1 MVSLLQFASSVAPTL
16 TLSGV
21 PSWRIMEL
29 ELTTGHT
36 NLGSWECPGGVCI
49 AGFQGL
55 CVLRKE
61 PKAPVCVLPVDQ
73 GTDNAL
79 AWFFCFVYLFLFCF
93 CRQS

>member
-1 MVSLLQFASSVAPTL
+1 MSVASLLQFASSVAPTL

-21 PSWRIMEL
+21 PSWRII
-29 ELTTGHT
+29 ELTTDHT
-36 NLGSWECPGGVCI
+36 NLGSYECPDGVCI
-49 AGFQGL
+49 AGSQGL

-61 PKAPVCVLPVDQ
+61 PKAHVCMLPADQ

-93 CRQS
+93 C

>member
-1 MVSLLQFASSVAPTL
+1 MASLLQFASSVAPTL

-29 ELTTGHT
+29 ELTTDHT
-36 NLGSWECPGGVCI
+36 NLGSCECPGGVCI
-49 AGFQGL
+49 AGSQGL

-61 PKAPVCVLPVDQ
+61 PKAHVCMFSQQIKEPIMPWP
-73 GTDNAL
+73 GS
-79 AWFFCFVYLFLFCF
+79 FVYLFLFCF